1 MFIKQQSHKNE
12 FKIGK
17 TQEEEAIE
25 VSKEHEINTDHL
37 TYKTRLEVT
46 QWFINMTGH
55 ANVNGK
61 RNTKSILKLRE
72 MKEK

>member
-17 TQEEEAIE
+17 NQEEEAIE

-37 TYKTRLEVT
+37 TYKDQARS
-46 QWFINMTGH
+46 
-55 ANVNGK
+55 
-61 RNTKSILKLRE
+61 NTMVHKHDRTCQC
-72 MKEK
+72 